1 MTGTFYLCYTYIV
14 LIHYIFIVKL
24 EPEMNARME
33 TLKKLLPILFMI
45 LVLLAMVLYG
55 GDSGPACISFW
66 TCV

>member
-1 MTGTFYLCYTYIV
+1 
-14 LIHYIFIVKL
+14 
-24 EPEMNARME
+24 MNAHME

-66 TCV
+66 TCA

>member
-1 MTGTFYLCYTYIV
+1 
-14 LIHYIFIVKL
+14 
-24 EPEMNARME
+24 ME

-55 GDSGPACISFW
+55 GGPACISFW